1 VRNKALFLYT
11 WGEVRVIHADHAA
24 DTLSAY
30 YLRTWRRVPSLDDK
44 QREWQI
50 VIECLLETR

>member
-11 WGEVRVIHADHAA
+11 WGDVRVIHADHAA

-30 YLRTWRRVPSLDDK
+30 YLRTWRTDSAGRDWKLIVECVPES
-44 QREWQI
+44 R
-50 VIECLLETR
+50 